1 MDALET
7 RANLGFIYY
16 EYESNHE
23 TEAARDSIQ
32 ETQFNIGAMHDEGK
46 RIKKDP
52 QKAAK
57 YLNIKIFKGR
67 RSSEK

>member
-1 MDALET
+1 MLYIMDALET

-32 ETQFNIGAMHDEGK
+32 ET
-46 RIKKDP
+46 
-52 QKAAK
+52 
-57 YLNIKIFKGR
+57 
-67 RSSEK
+67 